1 MESFKKDD
9 ILKVFKDKDVRR
21 LMYLSRVI
29 ASELEEKN
37 VKNKKL
43 TKLFLSE
50 FNSNME
56 KLVDLIT
63 NGSFNS
69 IFNVIIA
76 LVLKDSKHYGLNA
89 DFQSIR
95 KSLLPLKLEAGSIEK
110 LTFYKT
116 FERFVFNS

>member
-1 MESFKKDD
+1 M
-9 ILKVFKDKDVRR
+9 KVFKDKDVRR